1 MSDIVALVGVDYS
14 VAFGSDTTVPD
25 VVDDTNVPSSGVKK
39 GNFYFKLRKMCLSEA
54 KIKSLNY
61 F

>member
-25 VVDDTNVPSSGVKK
+25 VVDDTNVVVEDVVAVV
-39 GNFYFKLRKMCLSEA
+39 YLQLV
-54 KIKSLNY
+54 
-61 F
+61 